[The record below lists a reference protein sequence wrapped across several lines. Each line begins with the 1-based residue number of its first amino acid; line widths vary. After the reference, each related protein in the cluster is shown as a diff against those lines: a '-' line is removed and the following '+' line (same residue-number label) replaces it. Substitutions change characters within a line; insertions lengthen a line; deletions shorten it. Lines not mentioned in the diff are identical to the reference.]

1 MSVKRKFPQP
11 IPDSDVRDAITCIRS
26 GKYKVESPAGSGK
39 TSVCLK
45 FLDSQRLHNSDN
57 EVVYLSYTKSSVE
70 DATSRVLKTYGVL
83 NPNHLILTFNKFCL
97 DVLKNNNI
105 CLPNQAELITWAV
118 NSNFIAYG
126 GSAHRQYK
134 DIVQKCYLLMTSEAS
149 KPPRLK
155 ASGEI
160 KVSGEFSSDCSYLEE
175 YEEEYKNET
184 PPAEYLEELGISEE
198 EYFGVS
204 EKKTKKEIPEDFEPF
219 MSKCWTSRHSTTFD
233 FHIAMLYY
241 HVKFSKKIS
250 LKGYALI
257 VDECQDIDPFK
268 LALVQIL
275 DFEIKLMV
283 GDPRQAIYSHDG
295 TVNFF
300 KDPYANEFT
309 EMKLSTTFR
318 FSQNVCDLIYG
329 EGVVHSASSN
339 QTEIVYYKALTEIP
353 LIGSVLL
360 ESTNNNIAKLCLTLP
375 SVALTRA
382 RVTQLKQQYRLWC
395 LFNEQLIRHYQRMGR
410 YGVDHRN
417 HFIRSEYAKIL
428 KRRNEF
434 MHVYASMNWQNVPVI
449 LEKIKNGGIK
459 VVAEVSQANDYLLID
474 TIHSFKGREADVII
488 VSPNAHPDL
497 LTHLDEADAR
507 DCLHHVAVTRACK
520 VLCIPSIW
528 NQLKILGDSF
538 F

>member
-11 IPDSDVRDAITCIRS
+11 IPDLDVRDAITCVRS

-45 FLDSQRLHNSDN
+45 FLDSQRLHNCDN
-57 EVVYLSYTKSSVE
+57 EIVYLSYTKSSVE
-70 DATSRVLKTYGVL
+70 DATSRMLQIYGVL
-83 NPNHLILTFNKFCL
+83 NPNHTILTFNKFCL
-97 DVLKNNNI
+97 DVLKNHDI
-105 CLPNQAELITWAV
+105 CLPSQAELITWALH
-118 NSNFIAYG
+118 SKFIAYG
-126 GSAHRQYK
+126 GSARRQYN
-134 DIVQKCYLLMTSEAS
+134 DIVQKCFRLMTSN
-149 KPPRLK
+149 PPRLK
-155 ASGEI
+155 ASGEL
-160 KVSGEFSSDCSYLEE
+160 KVSGEFSSNCSYLEE
-175 YEEEYKNET
+175 YEEYEDCGP

-198 EYFGVS
+198 EYFKDS
-204 EKKTKKEIPEDFEPF
+204 KKEDSKISEDFEPF

-241 HVKFSKKIS
+241 HVKFSKKVS

-283 GDPRQAIYSHDG
+283 GDPRQAIYSHNG

-309 EMKLSTTFR
+309 AMKLSTTFR

-329 EGVVHSASSN
+329 EGVIHSASSN
-339 QTEIVYYKALTEIP
+339 QTEIVYYTFPLTF
-353 LIGSVLL
+353 GKGCVLL
-360 ESTNNNIAKLCLTLP
+360 ESTNNNIAKLCLTLRN
-375 SVALTRA
+375 VALTRA

-459 VVAEVSQANDYLLID
+459 VVAEVSQAKHYLLVD
-474 TIHSFKGREADVII
+474 TIHSFKGREADIII
-488 VSPNAHPDL
+488 VSSNAHPDL
-497 LTHLDEADAR
+497 LTHLDEEDAR

-520 VLCIPSIW
+520 VLCLPSSW
-528 NQLKILGDSF
+528 KSLKMLGDSF